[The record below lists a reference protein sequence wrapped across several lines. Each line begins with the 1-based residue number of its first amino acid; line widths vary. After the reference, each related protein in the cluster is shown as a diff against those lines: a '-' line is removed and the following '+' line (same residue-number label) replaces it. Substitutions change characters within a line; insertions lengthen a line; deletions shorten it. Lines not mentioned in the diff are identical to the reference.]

1 MAGRTGIEPVTISL
15 SLCIRMFN
23 KAEIMIP
30 LSLTPLMVERDGLE
44 PSNPEGT
51 DLQSVVI
58 TN

>member
-1 MAGRTGIEPVTISL
+1 MVGRTGIEPVTISL
-15 SLCIRMFN
+15 SLCVLMFN

-30 LSLTPLMVERDGLE
+30 LSPTPLMVERGGVE